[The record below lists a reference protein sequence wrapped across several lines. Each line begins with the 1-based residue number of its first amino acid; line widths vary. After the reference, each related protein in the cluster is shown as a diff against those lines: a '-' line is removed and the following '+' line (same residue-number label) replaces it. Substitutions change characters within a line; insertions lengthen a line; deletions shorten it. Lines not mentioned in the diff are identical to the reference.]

1 MFRSV
6 LSLPALGSI
15 LALALTPAQ
24 AEPPAWSGS
33 PDQQITIETLPGMMK
48 YNQQELVVGQ
58 GKKVKLTF
66 KNPDD
71 LAHNL
76 VLLNADPADKTGV
89 KFAESAFALG
99 EKGLAMAWTPDSP
112 RVLAKSGMLNPKAE
126 TQIYFESPK
135 KPGSYP
141 FVCTVPGHAQLMR
154 GILKVTGASS
164 SADLKEVTYAL
175 YKLKGAQKLPD
186 FSKLKPVSTGKAKG
200 NFLSLDVAKKF
211 GSDYGI
217 VWEGGFTVP
226 KTENYEFFLGSD
238 DGSRLSI
245 DGELEI
251 DNDGTHPMQVKKKK
265 VKLEKGEHRFRV
277 TYFQGGGEAEFSL
290 YAKARSR
297 GEVFF
302 SSKASTRKPRRGRAP
317 RQPMLLKP
325 FRPTEAIVH
334 RTFLGGGTQ
343 PRSIA
348 VGYPGGINL
357 AWNADTMN
365 LNLLWRGGFI
375 DVAGHW
381 NGRGSG
387 SKISGFDSH
396 AVVSG
401 MALQVL
407 ESATTPWVKYSVDK
421 VKYERDKNAGD
432 QQKEITIGVPHP
444 DYDFK
449 GYHLDS
455 NRFPTF
461 KYKFK
466 DMAVND
472 RFDPAEVDGIEA
484 IVRTLEFSGTPAKG
498 THLLVGTGGSYS
510 VENGWFDAGGPIRIK
525 VEGARP
531 IVRESGGEKQLLI
544 AITKATSVKIT
555 YRWSSAIGGKVK

>member
-1 MFRSV
+1 MLRNL
-6 LSLPALGSI
+6 LSLPGLGSA
-15 LALALTPAQ
+15 LVLALTPAQ
-24 AEPPAWSGS
+24 AEPPAWSGN
-33 PDQQITIETLPGMMK
+33 PDLSLTIETLPGMMK

-58 GKKVKLTF
+58 GKRVKLTF

-76 VLLNADPADKTGV
+76 VLLDRDSADKTGV

-112 RVLAKSGMLNPKAE
+112 RVLVKSGMLNPKAE
-126 TQIYFESPK
+126 TQLYFVSPN

-154 GILKVTGASS
+154 GILKVAGEVS
-164 SADLKEVTYAL
+164 SADLKDVTYAV
-175 YKLKGAQKLPD
+175 YKVKGIQKIPD
-186 FSKLKPVSTGKAKG
+186 FSKLKPVSSGKAKG
-200 NFLSLDVAKKF
+200 NLLSLDVAKKL
-211 GSDYGI
+211 GGDYAI
-217 VWEGGFTVP
+217 VWEGGFSVP

-251 DNDGTHPMQVKKKK
+251 GNDGIHPMQVKKQK

-277 TYFQGGGEAEFSL
+277 AYFQGGGDAEFSL

-302 SSKASTRKPRRGRAP
+302 TSKASTQKPRRGRAP
-317 RQPMLLKP
+317 RSPMLLKP
-325 FRPTEAIVH
+325 FRPGEAIVH

-348 VGYPGGINL
+348 VGYPGGVNL

-387 SKISGFDSH
+387 SKIAGFDSH

-407 ESATTPWVKYSVDK
+407 ESASTPWVKYSVDQ
-421 VKYERDKNAGD
+421 VKYERDKNAED
-432 QQKEITIGVPHP
+432 QKKEITIGVPHP
-444 DYDFK
+444 DYDFQ

-455 NRFPTF
+455 KRFPTF

-466 DMAVND
+466 DIAVED

-484 IVRTLEFSGTPAKG
+484 IVRTIDFKGTPLNG
-498 THLLVGTGGSYS
+498 THFLVGTGGSYS
-510 VENGWFDAGGPIRIK
+510 VEDGWFDGGGPIRVKI
-525 VEGARP
+525 EGAKP
-531 IVRESGGEKQLLI
+531 IVRESGGEKQLLV
-544 AITKATSVKIT
+544 AITKSAPIKIT
-555 YRWSSAIGGKVK
+555 YRWAYAIGGKTK